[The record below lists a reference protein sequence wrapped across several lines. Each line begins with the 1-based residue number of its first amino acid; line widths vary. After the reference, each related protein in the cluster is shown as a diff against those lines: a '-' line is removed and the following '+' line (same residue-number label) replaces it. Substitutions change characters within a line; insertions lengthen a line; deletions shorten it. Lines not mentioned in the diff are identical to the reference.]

1 MNKIRLLCDTT
12 ITPSYED
19 YIEWC
24 EMNEKKP
31 QEEDSED
38 YFDYV
43 HKIQRLEYDD
53 LIENLQY
60 SVVDTQYYWV
70 VTGSLGLWCGRR
82 DVGKNLVGS
91 LSDAIKLC
99 TSHAA
104 DCIITKRGS
113 VIYVTAL
120 HHDGRNYLEIRA
132 LSDKG
137 IDRFERNGDVSINNR
152 QNIATLPKYL
162 F

>member
-43 HKIQRLEYDD
+43 HEIQRLEYDD
-53 LIENLQY
+53 LMENLNF
-60 SVVDTQYYWV
+60 SAIDNQYYWI
-70 VTGSLGLWCGRR
+70 VTGSVGLWYGRR
-82 DVGKNLVGS
+82 DVGKNVVNS
-91 LSDAIKLC
+91 LSDAIRLC
-99 TSHAA
+99 TSHA
-104 DCIITKRGS
+104 DDSIITKRGS
-113 VIYVTAL
+113 VIYVKAL

-132 LSDKG
+132 LTDKG

-152 QNIATLPKYL
+152 QNIQTLPKYL